1 MPAKHTAGEEVG
13 AAVTPEEEFR
23 ALELAIVG
31 AKVALVNSGSV
42 GANDKLEIMVGGAVV
57 FAKDTVARTVGT
69 DEGTID
75 ELEILVGG
83 AVVFTNGDEVT
94 LTEIFA
100 AFTECFYD

>member
-1 MPAKHTAGEEVG
+1 MVPPILDGNNVAF
-13 AAVTPEEEFR
+13 AV
-23 ALELAIVG
+23 
-31 AKVALVNSGSV
+31 GSV
-42 GANDKLEIMVGGAVV
+42 VTFSVV
-57 FAKDTVARTVGT
+57 MNEGRD
-69 DEGTID
+69 DGTID